1 MKILFV
7 SLSGSIHTS
16 RWISQIED
24 NKWELYLFPSQDNF
38 WINNKLNSVNYCIPN
53 WWIYQLSLKFN
64 AGNIFK
70 IVYKIFAA
78 FFLFLDKKYY
88 EKRLFKYI
96 KRIKPDV
103 IHSMETQAGGY
114 LVDSIK
120 INYFKSSNFPIWW
133 HANWGSDIFIFGRI
147 DEHKNRIKSVLRNCD
162 YYSCECQRDVRL
174 ALEFGFKNDLLDVY
188 PNSGGISMQII
199 DQINSI
205 AALTSTRKI
214 IMLKGYQGWA
224 GRALVGLRALTRCRE
239 ILNGYTVVIYTNTN
253 AEDIKVASSLFLND
267 TGIPVVLLKEHSD
280 YQTILSYH
288 AKARISI
295 GLSIGDA
302 ISTSML
308 EAMSVGSFSI
318 QSNTSCA
325 DEWIE
330 DGVSGFIVPPEDP
343 EIIEL
348 AIRRAILDD
357 KLVDEAS
364 RVNKIKIKEEISF
377 DNLKIKTVETY
388 LKLYKKKRYE

>member
-24 NKWELYLFPSQDNF
+24 KKWDLYLFPSYDNF
-38 WINNKLNSVNYCIPN
+38 WINDELISVNYCIPN

-70 IVYKIFAA
+70 VIYKIFAA
-78 FFLFLDKKYY
+78 CLLLMDKKYY
-88 EKRLFKYI
+88 EKRLLKYI
-96 KRIKPDV
+96 NKIKPDI
-103 IHSMETQAGGY
+103 IHSMETQGGGY
-114 LVDSIK
+114 LLDSVK
-120 INYFKSSNFPIWW
+120 MNYFKTSNFPIWW
-133 HANWGSDIFIFGRI
+133 HANWGSDLYIFGRI
-147 DEHKNRIKSVLRNCD
+147 DEHKNRIKSVLSNCD

-174 ALEFGFKNDLLDVY
+174 ALEFGFKNEVLSVY

-224 GRALVGLRALTRCRE
+224 GRALVGLRALARCKE
-239 ILNGYTVVIYTNTN
+239 ILSGYMVVIYTNTN
-253 AEDIKVASSLFLND
+253 AEDIKVAASLFMND
-267 TGIPVVLLKEHSD
+267 TGIPVILLKEHSD

-308 EAMSVGSFSI
+308 EAMSVGSFPI

-325 DEWIE
+325 NEWIE

-348 AIRRAILDD
+348 AIRSAILDD

-364 RVNKIKIKEEISF
+364 RVNKVKISEEISF
-377 DNLKIKTVETY
+377 DNLKIKTVESY
-388 LKLYKKKRYE
+388 LKLYKKKTK